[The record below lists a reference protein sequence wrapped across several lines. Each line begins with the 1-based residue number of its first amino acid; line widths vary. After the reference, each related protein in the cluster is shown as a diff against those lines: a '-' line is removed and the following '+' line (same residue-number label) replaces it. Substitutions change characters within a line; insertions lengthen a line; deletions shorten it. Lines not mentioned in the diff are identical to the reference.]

1 MRTTTLHRVVRLTA
15 RTSAILFAA
24 AQAASAMDRSAGR
37 TAHRLYVAFMI
48 AHALHFTVVTRYA
61 VATGGRRLFPGGRDL
76 HDVGGW
82 RTVLGIYAAFAALA
96 LAGGRAIPADPHAPR
111 HGIVG
116 PTAAGL
122 IAAMFVGT
130 YLQQLPQSRWF
141 AAPATAIGTTT
152 VANILTSHRRANSG
166 TGTTRRGALEW

>member
-1 MRTTTLHRVVRLTA
+1 MRTNNLHRAVRLTA

-24 AQAASAMDRSAGR
+24 AQAASAMDRSSGR
-37 TAHRLYVAFMI
+37 TAHRLYVAFMV

-96 LAGGRAIPADPHAPR
+96 LTGTEAISADPHAPW
-111 HGIVG
+111 HGIAG
-116 PTAAGL
+116 PTATGL

-130 YLQQLPQSRWF
+130 YLQQLSQSRWF
-141 AAPATAIGTTT
+141 AAPAIAIGTTT
-152 VANILTSHRRANSG
+152 VANIVTAHRRA
-166 TGTTRRGALEW
+166 TRDPGTTTQAALQW